1 MSGNATTRVIYST
14 VLQLYFLARG
24 KLSAANVGRLLLDFV
39 EATGGIVRLL
49 VEGMFGLL
57 RPPYRVRLILTQ
69 AVVAGWSTVPLII
82 ISQGFLGA
90 ITVMEMEFQ
99 LERLIHNTQLV
110 PGIAALLSFR
120 EYGPSVVAAMVACKV
135 GAGFTAEIGGMKTT
149 DQLDALELMGVNLVH
164 YLVVPRLAAC
174 VMMQVCLSIVGVFC
188 AFMAGYLV
196 NILST
201 NFQMYLGTATDYV
214 GWADFI
220 NLMFKSLALS
230 WIVPVVS
237 CYYGMKAVG
246 GAQGVGEATTKAVV
260 IEILMIIIGDFTI
273 SAVADRLISAVI

>member
-1 MSGNATTRVIYST
+1 MSQSGAVRAIYTT
-14 VLQLYFLARG
+14 VLQLYLLVRG
-24 KLSAANVGRLLLDFV
+24 KLSVENVGRRLLDFI
-39 EATGGIVRLL
+39 EATGGIVKLL
-49 VEGMFGLL
+49 FEAMLAL
-57 RPPYRVRLILTQ
+57 PRPPWRIRLILHQ
-69 AVVAGWSTVPLII
+69 AAVAGWSTIPLII

-90 ITVMEMEFQ
+90 ITVMEISFQ
-99 LERLIHNTQLV
+99 LERLFHNVQLV

-174 VMMQVCLSIVGVFC
+174 VMMQVCLSIIGVFC
-188 AFMAGYLV
+188 AFMCGWLV
-196 NILST
+196 NIFHS
-201 NFQMYLGTATDYV
+201 NFQMYLGTATSYV
-214 GWADFI
+214 GWPDFI

-237 CYYGMKAVG
+237 CYYGMRAMG

>member
-1 MSGNATTRVIYST
+1 MSGNATTRLIYST
-14 VLQLYFLARG
+14 LLQLYLLARG
-24 KLSAANVGRLLLDFV
+24 KFSAANVGRLMLDFV

-49 VEGMFGLL
+49 VEGMLGLL
-57 RPPYRVRLILTQ
+57 RPPYRVRLVLSQ

-90 ITVMEMEFQ
+90 ITVMELEFQ

-164 YLVVPRLAAC
+164 YLVAPRLAAC

-188 AFMAGYLV
+188 AFMAGFLV
-196 NILST
+196 NIFTS